1 MQRHNCCI
9 NTKAII
15 DYIASRQGPVHE
27 LLVGLEDELKGISAP
42 LSFLSDP
49 HNWVSSEVCRLM
61 YANAR
66 RITGEEDAAY
76 HIGFDSVIHNR
87 LGYILEILVR
97 AIVTPRAAVR
107 RIKALNDKFNR
118 NKKVELVEIKKDSA
132 LVRLHWDP
140 KLNLNQDFCRM
151 NRGIY
156 AAMFTVWGLP
166 PGQVVETQCQFSGA
180 PYCEFQLSWVNPS
193 FWGRLKGVFLER
205 RRLLARSLAEIE
217 RDKRLLENKFW
228 EIQGLN
234 RRLQEKVDHLWSI
247 HEAGRVIL
255 SEFDLGKLLPEVLR
269 IFLKEIGYS
278 RGMIMLLDEQ
288 GEVLRFVEV
297 VGVSQREK
305 EAMAR
310 YEIPLTRKS
319 NILVRVALTGQP
331 VVAPDV
337 SALKLNQENVLIKNF
352 KPQSLVILP
361 LLSRGRVIGV
371 LAADRGSRGQAG
383 PNLDHDFLQ
392 GFANQVALAI
402 ENARMYQEQRNR
414 YLVSIQAL
422 VEALEAKDPYTRGH
436 SERVTHYAVHLAE
449 EIGLPAH
456 KVEQLRNMCLVH
468 DIGKIG
474 VERSILNKK
483 DALSEAEINTIRYH
497 PIIGHKI
504 IDPLKLSP
512 EEVAI
517 VRRHHERYDGQG
529 YPDGLAGEDIPI
541 QVRVVSVCDSFDAMT
556 SDRPYRHA
564 LSVNEALFRLRGAA
578 GTQLDPQLVRTFEKL
593 VRSGRFNDVLGSNEA
608 ARVA

>member
-15 DYIASRQGPVHE
+15 DYVASKKGPVHE
-27 LLVGLEDELKGISAP
+27 LLAGLEDELKGITAP
-42 LSFLSDP
+42 ISFLSDP
-49 HNWVSSEVCRLM
+49 HNWVSSDVCRQM

-76 HIGFDSVIHNR
+76 HIGFESVVHNR

-97 AIVTPRAAVR
+97 AIVTPRGAVK
-107 RIKALNDKFNR
+107 RIKVLNDKFNR
-118 NKKVELVEIKKDSA
+118 NKRIEMVEVNKDTA
-132 LVRLHWDP
+132 TVRLHWDP
-140 KLNLNQDFCRM
+140 ELNLNKDFCLM
-151 NRGIY
+151 NQGIY

-166 PGQVVETQCQFSGA
+166 PGRIVETQCQFNGA

-193 FWGRLKGVFLER
+193 FFGRLKTAFVER
-205 RRLLARSLAEIE
+205 RRLLARSLSEIE

-247 HEAGRVIL
+247 HEAGRVL
-255 SEFDLGKLLPEVLR
+255 LTELDMGKLLPEVLR

-278 RGMIMLLDEQ
+278 RGLIMLLNEQ
-288 GEVLRFVEV
+288 GDTLRFVEV
-297 VGVSQREK
+297 VGVSPKDR
-305 EAMAR
+305 EAMSK

-319 NILVRVALTGQP
+319 NILVRVALSGQP
-331 VVAPDV
+331 IVAPDA
-337 SALKLNQENVLIKNF
+337 SSLKLNPENLLIKNF
-352 KPQSLVILP
+352 QPQSLVILP

-371 LAADRGSRGQAG
+371 LTADRGSRGMAG
-383 PNLDHDFLQ
+383 PTLDHDFLQ

-402 ENARMYQEQRNR
+402 ENARMYQDQRNR
-414 YLVSIQAL
+414 YLASIQAL

-449 EIGLPAH
+449 AIGLPPH
-456 KVEQLRNMCLVH
+456 KVEQLRNMSLVH

-474 VERSILNKK
+474 IERSILNKN
-483 DALSEAEINTIRYH
+483 DELLPSEFNTIRYH

-504 IDPLKLSP
+504 IEPLKLSP
-512 EEVAI
+512 DEVAV
-517 VRRHHERYDGQG
+517 VRHHHERFDGKG
-529 YPDGLAGEDIPI
+529 YPDGVAGEEIPI

-556 SDRPYRHA
+556 SDRPYRNA
-564 LSVNEALFRLRGAA
+564 LSVNEALFRLRGGA
-578 GTQLDPQLVRTFEKL
+578 GTQLDPQLVKTFERL
-593 VRSGRFNDVLGSNEA
+593 VRKGEFKDILNDDDEA
-608 ARVA
+608 QVA